1 MRKPPVRVNAPREL
15 GGSRTAPTGLFV
27 CESSPREPALLP
39 RALRADNEIMMERG
53 ERFGRRSI
61 RLKGY
66 DYTRD
71 GAYFVT
77 ICTQVRERAFGAVV
91 NGEMRPNECG
101 REVAHCWLWL
111 AEQYP
116 YVRLDEWVVMPDH
129 THAIIVITDAHDDGP
144 HPDIADSNVAY
155 LNDAHSNE
163 TCRGGSRTAQ
173 IRSVPTMVPVGPT
186 IDDSHDL
193 STQRKSLG
201 RLIGAFKTV
210 STKRVNDSRD
220 APGAQLWQR
229 NYHERVIRNSLA
241 LDALRRYIANN
252 PVLWQP

>member
-1 MRKPPVRVNAPREL
+1 L

-27 CESSPREPALLP
+27 CEASPREPALLL
-39 RALRADNEIMMERG
+39 RALRADNETTMERG

-61 RLKGY
+61 RLRGY

-71 GAYFVT
+71 GVYFVT
-77 ICTQVRERAFGAVV
+77 MCTRGRERAFGAVV

-101 REVAHCWLWL
+101 REVARCWAWL

-116 YVRLDEWVVMPDH
+116 YVHLDEWIVMPDH
-129 THAIIVITDAHDDGP
+129 THAIIMITDTREDHA
-144 HPDIADSNVAY
+144 HPDIAYSNVAH
-155 LNDAHSNE
+155 LPDANSNQ

-173 IRSVPTMVPVGPT
+173 IRTAPTAGPVEQTTDGVHAIP
-186 IDDSHDL
+186 
-193 STQRKSLG
+193 TQRKPLG

-210 STKRVNDSRD
+210 STKRVNEIRST
-220 APGAQLWQR
+220 PNAQLWQR

-241 LDALRRYIANN
+241 LDALRRYIVNN
-252 PVLWQP
+252 PVLWRP